1 MSASRLPGPRD
12 PSGASPPRHLRGAT
26 LPAGADLDLLRARYG
41 TDRSRL
47 GVALVA
53 SLVIVPFLCW
63 VVWAGVQRSDQDLRW
78 ESVSFDDSS
87 STSVKIT
94 YDVFFPA
101 DAVSVT
107 CTLRALD
114 NNGVE
119 VGRAQVPV
127 QADGASTSVVY
138 ALPVTARPSSA
149 FVETCRLTD

>member
-1 MSASRLPGPRD
+1 VSTPA
-12 PSGASPPRHLRGAT
+12 GASAPRHLRGAA
-26 LPAGADLDLLRARYG
+26 LPPGADLDLLRSRYG

-47 GVALVA
+47 GVALAA

-63 VVWAGVQRSDQDLRW
+63 VVWAGVQRADQELRW

-94 YDVFFPA
+94 YDVFFPEN
-101 DAVSVT
+101 AVTVT

-114 NNGVE
+114 GNGVE

-127 QADGASTSVVY
+127 QAEGASTSVVY
-138 ALPVTARPSSA
+138 ALAVTARPSSA